1 MFVKY
6 NPNPVQAHVG
16 DCVIRAIAKAL
27 GITWEQSYAML
38 AVNGF
43 SMGDVFTSNIVWGA
57 TLRQNGFKRFF
68 IPDTCPDCYTIK
80 DFAKDNPK
88 GIFVIGTGTHAVTV
102 IDGDYYD
109 AWDSG
114 NEIPAYAWY
123 KT

>member
-1 MFVKY
+1 MWVKY

-27 GITWEQSYAML
+27 NVDWEKAYVML

-43 SMGDVFTSNIVWGA
+43 SMGDVFTSNTVWGA

-68 IPDTCPDCYTIK
+68 IPDTCPECYTIK

-102 IDGDYYD
+102 IDGNYYD